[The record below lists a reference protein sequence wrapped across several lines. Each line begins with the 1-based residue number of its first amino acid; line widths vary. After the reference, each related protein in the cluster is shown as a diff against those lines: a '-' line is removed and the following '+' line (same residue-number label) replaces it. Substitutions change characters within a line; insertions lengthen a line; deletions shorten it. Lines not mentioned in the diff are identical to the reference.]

1 MSRLPLFVVVAPGLE
16 RLAAAELA
24 SIGIPTGKV
33 RAQHGGVEVQATT
46 RQLYAIHRW
55 ARIPTRVLVRIA
67 TDTVRNWDEL
77 QVLIRS
83 VDWQQYLRG
92 GDGANASGGIE
103 VHVASHRSVLYHQGA
118 IAERVVT
125 ALGHP
130 VVKGGQ
136 AVHVRLD
143 RDRAMVSVDASGEL
157 LHRRGWR
164 SESHRSPLRATI
176 AAAMVR
182 ASGWDGTTPLIDPL
196 AGSGT
201 IAIEAAL
208 WAAGRPIDRPFAFQQ
223 WPSFEPGT
231 WASVTGAAR
240 PDVLRAAVLVADRDA
255 GAFAA
260 LERHLESSGLTDRV
274 SAQHAALAAQQWPS
288 ADTGRL
294 LVITNP
300 PYGHRVGG
308 TGKGD
313 LRDLYA
319 TLGRRVSDTGAR
331 LVVLASDR
339 RLADATGLDLEELF
353 QVDNGGIPVS
363 CLASTSLPG

>member
-1 MSRLPLFVVVAPGLE
+1 MFVVVAPGLE
-16 RLAAAELA
+16 RLAADELA

-33 RAQHGGVEVQATT
+33 RAQHGGLDVQATT

-55 ARIPTRVLVRIA
+55 ARIPTRVLVRVA

-77 QVLIRS
+77 RALLRT
-83 VDWQQYLRG
+83 VDWGQYLPA
-92 GDGANASGGIE
+92 GDAAAEAAGVE

-118 IAERVVT
+118 IAERVVA

-130 VVKGGQ
+130 ELKGGQ
-136 AVHVRLD
+136 AVHLRLD
-143 RDRAMVSVDASGEL
+143 RDRAVVSVDASGEL

-164 SESHRSPLRATI
+164 SETHRAPLRATI

-182 ASGWDGTTPLIDPL
+182 ASGWDGAVPLVDPL

-208 WAAGRPIDRPFAFQQ
+208 WATATPIDRPFAFQQ

-231 WASVTGAAR
+231 WASVTGTGR
-240 PDVLRAAVLVADRDA
+240 NDVLRAPVLAADRDA

-260 LERHLESSGLTDRV
+260 LERHIEAAGLGDRV
-274 SAQHAALAAQQWPS
+274 SAQRAALAAQQWPS
-288 ADTGRL
+288 TETGRA

-319 TLGRRVSDTGAR
+319 TLGRRATEAGAR

-339 RLADATGLDLEELF
+339 RVADASGLELDELF
-353 QVDNGGIPVS
+353 SVDNGGIPVL
-363 CLASTSLPG
+363 CLASPRIVG